1 MSATVLSSVL
11 WVVPEEKNP
20 PIENQYSIPFN
31 FLRFLFLR
39 RVELA
44 DAERNSNS
52 DEICFGV
59 GRFYSPITVLLLSFT
74 FSLALFQH
82 PSNANPPE
90 AAQRR

>member
-1 MSATVLSSVL
+1 M
-11 WVVPEEKNP
+11 VPDEKNP

-44 DAERNSNS
+44 DAEHNSNS
-52 DEICFGV
+52 NEICLGV

-74 FSLALFQH
+74 FSLALF
-82 PSNANPPE
+82 
-90 AAQRR
+90 